1 MKTYPIY
8 KPRSGRKAGEA
19 GIKNKSAQADTDT
32 FLFSL
37 LTFIWKIRLS
47 ILEKR
52 EERRDKREKRKVQ
65 KENPPCRR
73 IFFLVEVTGLE
84 PTASTSRTWRSTKLS
99 HTSIYSLAIMHYI
112 TSYRGCQVMKG
123 GNFERFLR
131 FFLDLNSLRSYN
143 IISEMY
149 AN

>member
-52 EERRDKREKRKVQ
+52 EERRDKREKRKE
-65 KENPPCRR
+65 K
-73 IFFLVEVTGLE
+73 
-84 PTASTSRTWRSTKLS
+84 STKRKPALS
-99 HTSIYSLAIMHYI
+99 ADFLFG
-112 TSYRGCQVMKG
+112 RGDG
-123 GNFERFLR
+123 T
-131 FFLDLNSLRSYN
+131 
-143 IISEMY
+143 
-149 AN
+149 

>member
-52 EERRDKREKRKVQ
+52 EERRDEESALLTISRAASPLLDSSPD
-65 KENPPCRR
+65 EN
-73 IFFLVEVTGLE
+73 
-84 PTASTSRTWRSTKLS
+84 A
-99 HTSIYSLAIMHYI
+99 
-112 TSYRGCQVMKG
+112 
-123 GNFERFLR
+123 
-131 FFLDLNSLRSYN
+131 
-143 IISEMY
+143 
-149 AN
+149 